1 MATQVTSAFNLY
13 GAPGSDYAKLQST
26 WLGRYLLVEDKGMS
40 VINGI
45 LMDAAQDA
53 FTEIKSLEGRD
64 NIGSIAK
71 MSQRASVMT
80 IVREIN
86 HASFRSIG
94 SAIRDSQ
101 QDSAQ
106 AAVDA
111 IAETELRFT
120 KMVFDN
126 VSDRESWYESQ
137 RHQAARGVANVISR
151 YLGASV
157 PLSRRVYRSE
167 SLANGYVERIV
178 NSAIVNGSSAQEIAK
193 RVREHNNPATPGGVS
208 YAAKRLGRTE
218 LNNAF
223 HATTIHLIQD
233 RPWIDSAQWNLSK
246 RHDEI
251 TGCKCEEY
259 ARQRLFPVTQI
270 PRKPHP
276 QCRCFTTPNLV
287 DDETFQTNLAIGMYD
302 GYVDA

>member
-1 MATQVTSAFNLY
+1 MTS
-13 GAPGSDYAKLQST
+13 PGPLFDPGGNYTTLRQRWLAK
-26 WLGRYLLVEDKGMS
+26 YLMVEDKGIS

-53 FTEIKSLEGRD
+53 FSQISALEGKE
-64 NIGSIAK
+64 NISAIAK
-71 MSQRASVMT
+71 RSQLLSVMR
-80 IVREIN
+80 IVRDIN
-86 HASFRSIG
+86 HASFKQIG

-101 QDSAQ
+101 QDSAE

-111 IAETELRFT
+111 FGEEESRFT
-120 KMVFDN
+120 KAIFGSTGAQQDWL
-126 VSDRESWYESQ
+126 DIQ
-137 RHQAARGVANVISR
+137 RNQAALGVAHAISR

-178 NSAIVNGSSAQEIAK
+178 NSAIVQGASASEIAK
-193 RVREHNNPATPGGVS
+193 RVRSHIDPATPGGVS

-223 HATTIHLIQD
+223 HATTIRLMQD
-233 RPWIDSAQWNLSK
+233 RPWVENAQWNLSK
-246 RHDEI
+246 RHDVT

-259 ARQRLFPVTQI
+259 ARQRLFPVSQI

-276 QCRCFTTPNLV
+276 QCRCWVSAQLV
-287 DDETFQTNLAIGMYD
+287 DDDTFFRNLQIGMYD
-302 GYVDA
+302 GYIAA

>member
-1 MATQVTSAFNLY
+1 MTSPGPLFNPSGNYATLRQR
-13 GAPGSDYAKLQST
+13 
-26 WLGRYLLVEDKGMS
+26 WLARYLLVEDKGLS

-53 FTEIKSLEGRD
+53 FKQISELEGRE
-64 NIGSIAK
+64 NIGSIARV
-71 MSQRASVMT
+71 SQLASTMR
-80 IVREIN
+80 IIREIN
-86 HASFRSIG
+86 HASFRQIG
-94 SAIRDSQ
+94 SAIRDSS
-101 QDSAQ
+101 QDAAI

-111 IAETELRFT
+111 LGEEESRFT
-120 KMVFDN
+120 KAIFGSSGAQQDWL
-126 VSDRESWYESQ
+126 DSQ
-137 RHQAARGVANVISR
+137 RNSAALGVTHAISR

-178 NSAIVNGSSAQEIAK
+178 NSAIVQGASASEIAK
-193 RVREHNNPATPGGVS
+193 RVRTHINPATPGGVS

-223 HATTIHLIQD
+223 HATTIHLMQD
-233 RPWIDSAQWNLSK
+233 RPWIDYAEWNLSK
-246 RHDEI
+246 RHDQL

-259 ARQRLFPVTQI
+259 ARQRLFPVSQI

-276 QCRCFTTPNLV
+276 QCRCWASSHLIDDDTFFHNL
-287 DDETFQTNLAIGMYD
+287 QIGMYD
-302 GYVDA
+302 DYIAA